1 LPTKKEAEKR
11 LTELLRAID
20 TGLWADP
27 QKMTLGQYLDYW
39 YENYCKIN
47 LAPSTLRGYSN
58 IINNHLKP
66 ALGAIRIDKL
76 MPSHIQSYYTDALT
90 CGRKRKLKQEKP
102 GLSPTYVLYHHRV
115 LREALEH
122 AVQWQLIYR
131 NPADACKPPEK
142 EKYNAQVFTK
152 EQIDLLLTDLKG
164 SYLYMPTFLAIATG
178 MRQAEILALTW
189 DCVNLDEGL
198 IFVIR
203 KLERFKKGEQPRYGE
218 PKTAGSKKK
227 VYLFKEAIEEL
238 KRHKEEQE
246 QNRLAAKELLQ
257 DNNLVCCYADGS
269 HISPAT
275 FSRAFRD
282 RTRKLGIS
290 SRFHDL
296 RHSVATILLEKGVHP
311 KVAAEFLR
319 QGTTILLDTYSHVT
333 DSLGKEAAK
342 LIGQYLK
349 G

>member
-1 LPTKKEAEKR
+1 
-11 LTELLRAID
+11 
-20 TGLWADP
+20 
-27 QKMTLGQYLDYW
+27 
-39 YENYCKIN
+39 
-47 LAPSTLRGYSN
+47 
-58 IINNHLKP
+58 
-66 ALGAIRIDKL
+66 
-76 MPSHIQSYYTDALT
+76 
-90 CGRKRKLKQEKP
+90 
-102 GLSPTYVLYHHRV
+102 
-115 LREALEH
+115 
-122 AVQWQLIYR
+122 
-131 NPADACKPPEK
+131 
-142 EKYNAQVFTK
+142 
-152 EQIDLLLTDLKG
+152 
-164 SYLYMPTFLAIATG
+164 
-178 MRQAEILALTW
+178 
-189 DCVNLDEGL
+189 
-198 IFVIR
+198 
-203 KLERFKKGEQPRYGE
+203 
-218 PKTAGSKKK
+218 
-227 VYLFKEAIEEL
+227 LFKEAIEEL